1 MEADWLTPGN
11 RFGSRYSRQ
20 QQNCCMQLFCAYIW
34 VMTPGQFKRWLAKQ
48 GCTFEP
54 GKGGHLTRPFG
65 VRLDNKMSSL
75 PMHGSRKEIGKGLEI
90 AIKKDLGL
98 K

>member
-1 MEADWLTPGN
+1 LND
-11 RFGSRYSRQ
+11 
-20 QQNCCMQLFCAYIW
+20 
-34 VMTPGQFKRWLAKQ
+34 
-48 GCTFEP
+48 
-54 GKGGHLTRPFG
+54 
-65 VRLDNKMSSL
+65 KMSVL